1 MTIPK
6 YSKPDVAM
14 TADSVTAVVEI
25 KATSSAAV
33 REGLD
38 LVAVVDVSGSMKG
51 HKIESAKRALQFVI
65 MKLTPADRL
74 SIVTFNG
81 AAEKRTPLRSMTQDA
96 QNEIKA
102 VADSLEAGGSTDI
115 KAGLDLGL
123 AILGGR
129 VHTESRTP
137 NIFLMSDGKLEGH
150 TSGDPR
156 DVHPGEVPV
165 YTFGFGRGTEH
176 EVSTLTSTNIAKILY
191 CFNTS
196 RYSIYDGCLLIYV
209 CMYSCSPTSPRIPL
223 AGRTAL
229 CETGRT

>member
-96 QNEIKA
+96 QNKIMA
-102 VADSLEAGGSTDI
+102 VVDSLEAQT
-115 KAGLDLGL
+115 
-123 AILGGR
+123 
-129 VHTESRTP
+129 T
-137 NIFLMSDGKLEGH
+137 
-150 TSGDPR
+150 
-156 DVHPGEVPV
+156 
-165 YTFGFGRGTEH
+165 
-176 EVSTLTSTNIAKILY
+176 
-191 CFNTS
+191 
-196 RYSIYDGCLLIYV
+196 RYLL
-209 CMYSCSPTSPRIPL
+209 
-223 AGRTAL
+223 
-229 CETGRT
+229 